1 LHELQ
6 PSLVACPFKLR
17 TFERAPGLLLQ
28 IAMKIE
34 CADRAD
40 ARRVFLERERAS
52 VFGENL
58 GPRLKTGAL
67 AVDDQTIEVEYQRR
81 CAFS

>member
-1 LHELQ
+1 
-6 PSLVACPFKLR
+6 
-17 TFERAPGLLLQ
+17 
-28 IAMKIE
+28 
-34 CADRAD
+34 
-40 ARRVFLERERAS
+40 
-52 VFGENL
+52 VFGEYL